1 MLAWRKP
8 NSHWYRYVH
17 NINSA
22 NDKISNS
29 KEKTISITMS
39 IARLDGGITE
49 SHGKTR
55 RQHLHFHLQL
65 RSGRLR
71 SGKQVGAHGNLHH
84 LRNGGDF
91 GFLGRIPENRRCRQ
105 DTHKQCTYSAV
116 QSLHKRGTHRT
127 RLAQDLQRHLCAP
140 EKNLSSGPHMSHP
153 LLLSHMPCTTSTFS
167 SSFKL
172 PSTTTPEHTIGT
184 TRSTPRTHSAS
195 STSPRTTSRK
205 ATPSRTTL
213 SVKISRVAETR
224 ATHTPQFW
232 DGRPK
237 APKGTDKHT
246 W

>member
-1 MLAWRKP
+1 MQDARVAETEQSLVPIRPQHQQRQRQNQQFKGEENFDFCVDRKTGWRY
-8 NSHWYRYVH
+8 YREPR
-17 NINSA
+17 
-22 NDKISNS
+22 K
-29 KEKTISITMS
+29 
-39 IARLDGGITE
+39 
-49 SHGKTR
+49 
-55 RQHLHFHLQL
+55 
-65 RSGRLR
+65 SGRLR

-105 DTHKQCTYSAV
+105 DTHKQCTYCAV
-116 QSLHKRGTHRT
+116 QSLHKRRTHGT

-213 SVKISRVAETR
+213 SVKNSRVAETR